1 MNISDS
7 TRDLTKTIDRQ
18 TAELKAAVK
27 ALVKSLPPSPDVR
40 RISRNC
46 CVVSSSTM
54 LAHDNWSPSYWINAE
69 METRICEL
77 IDRARPENL
86 RRTIVQILRR
96 GSYEISL
103 GKKMRIHPH
112 VLKSMRRAWLWGN

>member
-77 IDRARPENL
+77 INRARPENL
-86 RRTIVQILRR
+86 RRTIVRILRN
-96 GSYEISL
+96 GTYENSH
-103 GKKMRIHPH
+103 GKSMNIHPH
-112 VLKSMRRAWLWGN
+112 TLKVMRHAWLWGK